1 MLYHVRP
8 IGPSSEARRLC
19 VWRAIEKEK
28 KHTLSR
34 LRNQKSDDG
43 RTSAHATVAM
53 WRTCTMIDRR
63 HGVA

>member
-8 IGPSSEARRLC
+8 IGPLSEAMRLR

-28 KHTLSR
+28 KHTLPR
-34 LRNQKSDDG
+34 LRIQKSDDG
-43 RTSAHATVAM
+43 RTRATVAM